1 MAIVAGVKNGIPVYE
16 YTARQIKQSVV
27 GYGNAQKEQ
36 VQAMVVN
43 ILKLNKCPM
52 ADAADALAGAIC
64 HAHAITSLIGMEIGG
79 LKQTKGM
86 SKGRIY

>member
-1 MAIVAGVKNGIPVYE
+1 
-16 YTARQIKQSVV
+16 
-27 GYGNAQKEQ
+27 
-36 VQAMVVN
+36 MVVN
-43 ILKLNKCPM
+43 VLKMNKCPM